1 MELVHLLHLLL
12 SALLLL
18 QALARRP
25 LLEALFPMRR
35 LLAGRFFARVP
46 AFPAPVSHAGLA
58 DLLEAGEV
66 GEPAAVEAAAHR

>member
-1 MELVHLLHLLL
+1 MHLLHLLL

-18 QALARRP
+18 QALAGRP
-25 LLEALFPMRR
+25 LLEALFPMGRLRAGR
-35 LLAGRFFARVP
+35 LLAREPALPAAVP
-46 AFPAPVSHAGLA
+46 HSGLA